1 MKLWIT
7 RAMLAAAA
15 IIFAIGGVLH
25 AVAYFSKASFVIE
38 SANVKTFFGHEL
50 KVLWLADSTTLI
62 ALALIVGL
70 LSIRPSSVSKPV
82 LLLLGLIPGAT
93 TALLYWFLG
102 PFYAAHML
110 LVATALVIVGGSTL
124 NTQRGANDS
133 QEVQIGG
140 STTQSG

>member
-7 RAMLAAAA
+7 RTLLAIAA

-25 AVAYFSKASFVIE
+25 AIAYFSKASLVIE
-38 SANVKTFFGHEL
+38 SASVKAFFGHEL

-62 ALALIVGL
+62 GLALIFGV
-70 LSIRPSSVSKPV
+70 LSLRPTSVSKLV
-82 LLLLGLIPGAT
+82 LLLLALVPGAT

-110 LVATALVIVGGSTL
+110 LLATVMVCVAGLTL
-124 NTQRGANDS
+124 NTQPGRHDS
-133 QEVQIGG
+133 LEEQIGAH
-140 STTQSG
+140 